1 MLMVMMHST
10 MVLSFLLHDLLNIQS
25 VGLDVI
31 VKVGN
36 LRDTV
41 RIVELAVD
49 WLIVLQER
57 LHVELHI
64 DFMELII
71 MIN

>member
-10 MVLSFLLHDLLNIQS
+10 MVLSFLLHDLLDIQS

-36 LRDTV
+36 LRDTM
-41 RIVELAVD
+41 RIVELAID

-57 LHVELHI
+57 LHIELHI
-64 DFMELII
+64 D
-71 MIN
+71 